1 MAVFQ
6 RARFSATDFCQ
17 DGKRIVSRK
26 VAETRRKKRGGEFS
40 GQNNSAS
47 LREIADE
54 FAFDL
59 YLQPHLAPEM
69 IKPLENTSIFFHEVE

>member
-1 MAVFQ
+1 MEKELFRAKSQ
-6 RARFSATDFCQ
+6 R
-17 DGKRIVSRK
+17 
-26 VAETRRKKRGGEFS
+26 RGGKS
-40 GQNNSAS
+40 GVVNFPVKKT
-47 LREIADE
+47 LRLYARLMADE

>member
-1 MAVFQ
+1 MEKELFRAKSQ
-6 RARFSATDFCQ
+6 R
-17 DGKRIVSRK
+17 
-26 VAETRRKKRGGEFS
+26 RGGKS
-40 GQNNSAS
+40 GVVNFPVKKNSAS
-47 LREIADE
+47 LRLCARLMADE

>member
-1 MAVFQ
+1 MEKELFRAKSQ
-6 RARFSATDFCQ
+6 R
-17 DGKRIVSRK
+17 
-26 VAETRRKKRGGEFS
+26 RGGKS
-40 GQNNSAS
+40 GVVNFPVKKT
-47 LREIADE
+47 LRLCARLMADE